1 MTSDQTS
8 TRNRHTTLHSKCPL
22 TPPGTCYTSWEGPLL
37 AHRSNSIHCKSC
49 QALAKQLTHPP
60 PPDNNAP
67 KTTKHSTAHTDHP
80 NPSTY
85 TPHASPSASSCLQ
98 VAAVTRHQCPS
109 LPAPHSSKKGPP
121 AAASKH
127 AQGSQAAAPSPLAV
141 RLPQPLPLHD
151 QPARLLLLGTPS
163 CRRSAHVL
171 LLRAPARHSCPVTHV
186 GAKTPNMAVETEAG
200 QTPGAPYSTCCCCLA
215 PLRTPVLLLLPLLW
229 CHQVSPQAS
238 LTCARVTRPLHMVL
252 GRTRR
257 CTANSGSSLAAS
269 KGT

>member
-171 LLRAPARHSCPVTHV
+171 LLRAP
-186 GAKTPNMAVETEAG
+186 
-200 QTPGAPYSTCCCCLA
+200 YSTCCCCLA